1 MPKIK
6 VTQKGL
12 EALTAK
18 PHAKRVDY
26 FDTATPGL
34 CLTVGPR
41 SATWYYFARIDGKL
55 NRIKLG
61 EWDATGIADARSAA
75 GSVEAQIAEGKHPKA
90 EQARERTVQRE
101 ARALDRERIVVTVG
115 ELWSA
120 SHFPQLADRT
130 RQDYRRLLADFVAEF
145 GDRDVGTVRRGELI
159 RYLDR
164 IRARSAT
171 TANHAAVVLRLLF
184 GFARDRFDL
193 DASPAADL
201 KTPSKPK
208 KRTRTLDRSEIRVL
222 WRACELAGY
231 PYGHALRFALCTGQ
245 RIGEVGN
252 LRRSDIDST
261 GDYWKQEDNKSG
273 RRIDVYL
280 AAHAKAV
287 LEDCPNLGKRAPFF
301 SASAD
306 DSGEPRP
313 VRSDTWNNAIKRH
326 IAPRVEYAAKELE
339 LDVPA
344 KPWTPHDLRRTVR
357 TALTGWCGVSPD
369 TAERVLNHALS
380 GLREVYDHADYRPHV
395 ADALQRWDTELGA
408 ILKGTKPQV
417 IPLNRARKRRT
428 G

>member
-18 PHAKRVDY
+18 PHEKRVDY
-26 FDTATPGL
+26 FDSSTPGL
-34 CLTVGPR
+34 CLTVGPK
-41 SATWYYFARIDGKL
+41 SATWYYFARVDGKL

-61 EWDATGIADARSAA
+61 EWDATGIADARTAA
-75 GSVEAQIAEGKHPKA
+75 GNVEAHIAEGRHPKA
-90 EQARERTVQRE
+90 EQARERSAQRE
-101 ARALDRERIVVTVG
+101 SRALDRERIVAAVG

-120 SHFPQLADRT
+120 AHFPQLADRT
-130 RQDYRRLLADFVAEF
+130 RQDYRRLLADLVAEF
-145 GDRDVGTVRRGELI
+145 GDRDIGTIRRGELI

-171 TANHAAVVLRLLF
+171 TANHTAVVMRLLF

-201 KTPSKPK
+201 KTPSRPK

-222 WRACELAGY
+222 WHACELAGY
-231 PYGHALRFALCTGQ
+231 PYGHALRFAMCTGQ
-245 RIGEVGN
+245 RIGEVGAI
-252 LRRSDIDST
+252 RRSDIDSA

-273 RRIDVYL
+273 RRIDLYL
-280 AAHAKAV
+280 ASHARAV
-287 LEDCPNLGKRAPFF
+287 LDGCPNLGKRAPYF
-301 SASAD
+301 SASTD
-306 DSGEPRP
+306 VDGQPRP
-313 VRSDTWNNAIKRH
+313 LKSDAWNNAIRRH
-326 IAPRVEYAAKELE
+326 ITPQLKPAADALQLE
-339 LDVPA
+339 PIA

-369 TAERVLNHALS
+369 TAERVLNHAMS

-395 ADALQRWDTELGA
+395 AEALQRWDIELGA
-408 ILKGTKPQV
+408 ILKGTQPQV